1 MLPTDDTLIA
11 DALRRPPEG
20 GEVKGYRIE
29 AVLGRGAQTTV
40 YQAGRSGTR
49 YALKSIPFDGLCRP
63 VAEAALR
70 DAELLKK
77 LRHEHLS
84 SVVEVFSFGPAAW
97 IVSSLAKGRS
107 ADNFADGIL
116 GWEVAVQAALRTA
129 KALTYAWRFHQL
141 PHRNLKPS
149 NLILDIQGGI
159 LVGLTVTD
167 HGLVREGMSASE
179 VVLGGPLYQAPE
191 VRAGAAPDAAADLYS
206 LGAVL
211 HFLLVGQPPAA
222 PEDGGAARL
231 AAVPPPVADL
241 VARLLAPDVHERPES
256 WEETVAALDA
266 CLGDNPFEAPTTGRV
281 EQRRGGTTPLS
292 SGISRAGSTPTAS
305 LRADPVGSW
314 LFDRVR
320 ETARIA
326 RNGGDQAG
334 LAAGTM
340 VAGVYTVT
348 AVLRTG
354 VLIEHY
360 AVEEAILGRSLV
372 LKILTTAGM
381 ANPVLVNRLAAEGIL
396 LGSIHNPSFPFV
408 AGRGRWEGREYLAVE
423 RVSGADLKTYLQRK
437 GRFAEGQA
445 LWVANEVATAL
456 DHGYDTCRLV
466 HRDLKPANLAVA
478 DGAEPRLK
486 IVDFSTALYLAPR
499 DLQDFSSSERELI
512 ADPGAGRAVG
522 TPAYMSPEQARG
534 EAAGPHMDMYA
545 LGCLLYHL
553 IAGETPFRAANA
565 VMMMQAHIDQPA
577 PDLAQAVE
585 VTPSTAALVA
595 RCLAKH
601 PRDRFPA
608 WKQLRQAIQSASFAT
623 QAAKRRRDRGQTGTY
638 TREVTRTPAPGT

>member
-11 DALRRPPEG
+11 DALRRPSEG

-29 AVLGRGAQTTV
+29 GVLGRGAQTTV
-40 YQAGRSGTR
+40 YVAGRSGTR
-49 YALKSIPFDGLCRP
+49 FALKSIPFEGSSRP

-70 DAELLKK
+70 DGELLKK
-77 LRHEHLS
+77 LRHEHIA
-84 SVVEVFSFGPAAW
+84 SVVEVFSFGAGAW

-107 ADNFADGIL
+107 ADHFADGIL
-116 GWEVAVQAALRTA
+116 GWEVAVQAALRAA
-129 KALTYAWRFHQL
+129 KALGYAWRFHQL
-141 PHRNLKPS
+141 AHRDLKPA
-149 NLILDIQGGI
+149 NLILDIQGGV

-167 HGLVREGMSASE
+167 HGLVRDGMSASE

-191 VRAGAAPDAAADLYS
+191 VRTGGTPDAAADLYS

-222 PEDGGAARL
+222 PEDGGPPHL
-231 AAVPPPVADL
+231 TAVPPPVADL
-241 VARLLAPDVHERPES
+241 VARLLAPDLHDRPGS
-256 WEETVAALDA
+256 WEDVVTALES
-266 CLGDNPFEAPTTGRV
+266 CLGDNPFDAPITGRI
-281 EQRRGGTTPLS
+281 ERRGGTTPLS
-292 SGISRAGSTPTAS
+292 SGISRAVSTPTSS

-314 LFDRVR
+314 LYDRVR
-320 ETARIA
+320 ETARVA
-326 RNGGDQAG
+326 RSGGDQAG
-334 LAAGTM
+334 IAAGTL

-372 LKILTTAGM
+372 LKILTPAGM
-381 ANPVLVNRLAAEGIL
+381 ANPVLINRLASEGIL
-396 LGSIHNPSFPFV
+396 LGSIHNASFPFV

-445 LWVANEVATAL
+445 LWVAHEVAAAL

-499 DLQDFSSSERELI
+499 DLQDFSNSDRTLI
-512 ADPGAGRAVG
+512 EDAGAGRAVG

-534 EAAGPHMDMYA
+534 EAPGPHMDMYA

-577 PDLAQAVE
+577 PDLVQAAE

-595 RCLAKH
+595 RCMAKH

-638 TREVTRTPAPGT
+638 TRSVTRTPADGT